1 MRERRRL
8 PPPPTLARLLAAYG
22 PGRSLRALF
31 RAVLT
36 DPPFEAAAGAVV
48 LSPVEWV
55 VGSLR
60 VLKVPVTDQVA
71 MLALATLRGLGQVPL
86 QPPNVS
92 GWPSGQAW
100 LSTASAQTRAAAA
113 QRLVRAA
120 DLAVVADAAPA
131 ARTDALAHLLGLP
144 SFTARTLTALQTAKG
159 DPAALTAIGLVS
171 PEYQVA

>member
-1 MRERRRL
+1 MLMLSRV
-8 PPPPTLARLLAAYG
+8 ADSA
-22 PGRSLRALF
+22 PGCASTFDTKAPSPMFQALDGGNC
-31 RAVLT
+31 L
-36 DPPFEAAAGAVV
+36 
-48 LSPVEWV
+48 
-55 VGSLR
+55 
-60 VLKVPVTDQVA
+60 LKVPVTDQVA
-71 MLALATLRGLGQVPL
+71 MLALATLLGLGQVPL